1 MKQSRWIVCAVAVLI
16 VGFAGLELL
25 AQAADPLVGTWELN
39 AAKSKFM
46 SATPVRS
53 SVRTFVQDGDGY
65 KYTNRGTD
73 ANGKATLVQYT
84 AHYDGKDYPV
94 TGSLE
99 SDAIVLKRIDRFTS
113 ESIQKKDGKEVV
125 HNRRVVSG
133 DGKSYTQTSR
143 SINEKGETVTNIMVF
158 DKK

>member
-1 MKQSRWIVCAVAVLI
+1 MKRSSWMICAVALLF

-39 AAKSKFM
+39 LAKSKFM

-53 SVRTFVQDGDGY
+53 STRTFVQDGDVI
-65 KYTNRGTD
+65 KYTNRGINAD
-73 ANGKATLVQYT
+73 GKPYLVQFT
-84 AHYDGKDYPV
+84 GRYDGKDYPI

-99 SDAIVLKRIDRFTS
+99 SDTIVLKRIDRFTT
-113 ESIQKKDGKEVV
+113 ETVQKKAGKEVV
-125 HNRRVVSG
+125 HNRRVVSA

-143 SINEKGETVTNIMVF
+143 STNAKGETVTNIMVF